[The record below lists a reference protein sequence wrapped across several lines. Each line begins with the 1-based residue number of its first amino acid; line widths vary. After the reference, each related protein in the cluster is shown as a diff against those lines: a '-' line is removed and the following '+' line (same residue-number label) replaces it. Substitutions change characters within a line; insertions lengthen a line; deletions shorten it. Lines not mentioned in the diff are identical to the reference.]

1 MQHQKISGGSQTLYL
16 FKYEVLQTVVLM
28 HDIRVVN
35 ESAHDTR
42 RYTPYS
48 IWNLILA
55 VYCCPALYHLRV
67 FLQKPWQIPET
78 LHHGC

>member
-1 MQHQKISGGSQTLYL
+1 
-16 FKYEVLQTVVLM
+16 M

-67 FLQKPWQIPET
+67 FLQNLGRFQKHCIMVVRTGILVPDA
-78 LHHGC
+78 LF

>member
-1 MQHQKISGGSQTLYL
+1 
-16 FKYEVLQTVVLM
+16 M

-67 FLQKPWQIPET
+67 FLQKPWQIPEA